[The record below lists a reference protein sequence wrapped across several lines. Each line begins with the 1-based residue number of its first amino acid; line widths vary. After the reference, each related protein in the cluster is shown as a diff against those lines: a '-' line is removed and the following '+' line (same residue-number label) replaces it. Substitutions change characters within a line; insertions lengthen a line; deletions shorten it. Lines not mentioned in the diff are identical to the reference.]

1 MGAGA
6 RDEEAAAG
14 GHGTTGSLA
23 MEKPQQGGA
32 EYAQDGSVDLRGN
45 PVLRSKRGGWT
56 ACSFIVVYEL
66 FERMAYYGIASNLII
81 YLTDKLHQG
90 TVEASNNVT
99 NWSGTVFITPLFGAY
114 VADAYLGRYWTF
126 VLGSAIYFL
135 GMVLLV
141 LSVSLPALKPPPC
154 NAAGVCPKASAL
166 QLGVYFGGL
175 YIIAFGNGGTKPNI
189 STIGADQFDDFDP
202 REKMHKLSFFNWWMF
217 TIFLGILFSS
227 TVLVYLQDNVSW
239 SIGYGIPTLGL
250 MVSISIFLAGTRLYR
265 HKVPQGSA
273 FTSMGR
279 VIAAAL
285 WKWSVP
291 VPADAKEL
299 HELDLEEYTRKR
311 RFRMDSTNAMRFLNK
326 AAVPVNDNKDGGS
339 LDTTW
344 SLCTVT
350 QVEETKQILKLM
362 PLLVTMFMP
371 CTLIAQT
378 NTLFVKQGTT
388 MDRHMGPHFE
398 IPPASLAAFVTLT
411 MLVSIVVYDRVFVKA
426 VRRYTGNPRGIT
438 LLQRMGTGMLLQVVT
453 MAVASVIESR
463 RLAYARSHGLDVTG
477 GQLGLTIF
485 VLLPQF
491 VLMGLADAFL
501 VVGKLEFFYD
511 QAPEGMKSLGTAM
524 SLTAYGIGNI
534 LSSFL
539 LSTVTRITRERGNAW
554 VKNNL
559 NASNLDYYYAF
570 LTVLGGVNFVAFL
583 ALSTR
588 YRYKAQS
595 SDTIDIVIGL
605 ETEKAKLQA
614 EPLG

>member
-99 NWSGTVFITPLFGAY
+99 NWSGTVFLTPLLGAY

-326 AAVPVNDNKDGGS
+326 AAVPVNDNRDKD
-339 LDTTW
+339 TW

-362 PLLVTMFMP
+362 PLLVAMFVP

-398 IPPASLAAFVTLT
+398 IPPASLGAFVTLT
-411 MLVSIVVYDRVFVKA
+411 MLVSVVVYDRVFVKA

-438 LLQRMGTGMLLQVVT
+438 LLKRMGTGMVLQVVT

-539 LSTVTRITRERGNAW
+539 LSTVTRITRGA
-554 VKNNL
+554 
-559 NASNLDYYYAF
+559 A
-570 LTVLGGVNFVAFL
+570 TPG
-583 ALSTR
+583 TR

-595 SDTIDIVIGL
+595 TDTIDIVIGL

>member
-1 MGAGA
+1 MESGDLRGAA
-6 RDEEAAAG
+6 
-14 GHGTTGSLA
+14 
-23 MEKPQQGGA
+23 A

-99 NWSGTVFITPLFGAY
+99 NWSGTVFLTPLLGAY

-126 VLGSAIYFL
+126 VVGSAIYFM

-141 LSVSLPALKPPPC
+141 LSVTLPALKPPPC
-154 NAAGVCPKASAL
+154 DAGVCPKASAL

-175 YIIAFGNGGTKPNI
+175 YIVAFGNGGTKPNI
-189 STIGADQFDDFDP
+189 STIGADQFDEFDP

-250 MVSISIFLAGTRLYR
+250 LVSIAVFLAGTKLYR
-265 HKVPQGSA
+265 HRVPQGSP

-279 VIAAAL
+279 VLAAAL
-285 WKWSVP
+285 FKWNVP
-291 VPADAKEL
+291 VPTDAKEL
-299 HELDLEEYTRKR
+299 HELDLEVYTRKR
-311 RFRMDSTNAMRFLNK
+311 KFRMDSTNSMRFLNK
-326 AAVPVNDNKDGGS
+326 AAVKDDGGGS
-339 LDTTW
+339 PARW

-350 QVEETKQILKLM
+350 QVEETKQIIKLV
-362 PLLVTMFMP
+362 PLLVTTFVP

-378 NTLFVKQGTT
+378 TTLFVKQGAT
-388 MDRHMGPHFE
+388 MNRHMGPHFQ
-398 IPPASLAAFVTLT
+398 IPPASLGAFVTLT
-411 MLVSIVVYDRVFVKA
+411 MLIAIVVYDRVLVRA
-426 VRRYTGNPRGIT
+426 VRRYTKNPRGIT
-438 LLQRMGTGMLLQVVT
+438 ILKRMGIGMFLQVVT
-453 MAVASVIESR
+453 MGIASATESR
-463 RLAYARSHGLDVTG
+463 RLAYARSHGLDKTG
-477 GQLGLTIF
+477 GELGLTIF

-501 VVGKLEFFYD
+501 VVGNIEFFYD
-511 QAPEGMKSLGTAM
+511 QAPESMKSLGTAM

-554 VKNNL
+554 VTNNL

-570 LTVLGGVNFVAFL
+570 LTVLGGINFLAFL
-583 ALSTR
+583 ALSR
-588 YRYKAQS
+588 VYRYKAES
-595 SDTIDIVIGL
+595 TETIDIVMGL
-605 ETEKAKLQA
+605 EAEKAKLQA

>member
-1 MGAGA
+1 MAATEKKAASAGAG
-6 RDEEAAAG
+6 
-14 GHGTTGSLA
+14 SNKLA
-23 MEKPQQGGA
+23 MESGGGTA
-32 EYAQDGSVDLRGN
+32 AEEYAQDGSVDLRGN
-45 PVLRSKRGGWT
+45 PVLRSERGGWR

-99 NWSGTVFITPLFGAY
+99 NWSGAVFLTPLLGAY

-126 VLGSAIYFL
+126 VVGSAIYFM

-154 NAAGVCPKASAL
+154 QGKVCPKASAL

-175 YIIAFGNGGTKPNI
+175 YIVAFGNGGTKPNI
-189 STIGADQFDDFDP
+189 STIGADQFDEFDH

-239 SIGYGIPTLGL
+239 SVGYGIPTLGL
-250 MVSISIFLAGTRLYR
+250 LVSIAIFLAGTKLYR
-265 HKVPQGSA
+265 HRVPQGSP

-279 VIAAAL
+279 VLAAAL
-285 WKWSVP
+285 WKWNVP

-299 HELDLEEYTRKR
+299 HELDLDVYARKHK
-311 RFRMDSTNAMRFLNK
+311 FRMDSTNAMRFLNK
-326 AAVPVNDNKDGGS
+326 AAVKDDGGS
-339 LDTTW
+339 PARW

-350 QVEETKQILKLM
+350 QVEETKQIVKLV
-362 PLLVTMFMP
+362 PLLVTMFVP

-378 NTLFVKQGTT
+378 NTLFVKQGAT
-388 MDRHMGPHFE
+388 MNRHMGPHFQ
-398 IPPASLAAFVTLT
+398 IPPASLGAFVTLT
-411 MLVSIVVYDRVFVKA
+411 MLVAVVVYDRVFVKA
-426 VRRYTGNPRGIT
+426 VRRYTKNPRGIT
-438 LLQRMGTGMLLQVVT
+438 ILKRMGIGMFLQVVT
-453 MAVASVIESR
+453 MAIASATENR
-463 RLAYARSHGLDVTG
+463 RLAYAQSHGLDKTG
-477 GQLGLTIF
+477 GELGLTIF

-501 VVGKLEFFYD
+501 VVGKIEFFYD
-511 QAPEGMKSLGTAM
+511 QAPESMKSLGTAM

-539 LSTVTRITRERGNAW
+539 LSTVTRITSERGNAW
-554 VKNNL
+554 VTNNL

-570 LTVLGGVNFVAFL
+570 LTVLSGINFVAFV
-583 ALSTR
+583 ALSVM
-588 YRYKAQS
+588 YRYKAES
-595 SDTIDIVIGL
+595 SETIDIDMGL
-605 ETEKAKLQA
+605 EVEKAKLQA
-614 EPLG
+614 EPLA

>member
-1 MGAGA
+1 MAAQEAAGA
-6 RDEEAAAG
+6 
-14 GHGTTGSLA
+14 TTGSCLA
-23 MEKPQQGGA
+23 MEKGELPGA
-32 EYAQDGSVDLRGN
+32 EAEEYAQDGSVDLRGN

-99 NWSGTVFITPLFGAY
+99 NWSGTVFLTPLIGAY

-126 VLGSAIYFL
+126 VVGSAIYVV

-141 LSVSLPALKPPPC
+141 LAVSLPALKPPPC
-154 NAAGVCPKASAL
+154 DGGGVCTKASAL

-175 YIIAFGNGGTKPNI
+175 YILAFGNGGTKPNI
-189 STIGADQFDDFDP
+189 STIGADQFDEFDP

-250 MVSISIFLAGTRLYR
+250 MVSIAIFLVGTKLYR
-265 HKVPQGSA
+265 HKVPLGSP
-273 FTSMGR
+273 FTSMGK
-279 VIAAAL
+279 VLAAAL

-299 HELDLEEYTRKR
+299 HELDLEEYARKR
-311 RFRMDSTNAMRFLNK
+311 KFRMDSTNAMRFLNK
-326 AAVPVNDNKDGGS
+326 AAVVVKDNGGGS
-339 LDTTW
+339 PAKW

-350 QVEETKQILKLM
+350 QVEETKQILKLV
-362 PLLVTMFMP
+362 PLLVTMFVP
-371 CTLIAQT
+371 CALIAQT
-378 NTLFVKQGTT
+378 NTLFVKQGAT
-388 MDRHMGPHFE
+388 MNRHMGPHFQ
-398 IPPASLAAFVTLT
+398 IPPASLGAFVTLS
-411 MLVSIVVYDRVFVKA
+411 MLIAVVVYDRFVVKA
-426 VRRYTGNPRGIT
+426 VRRYTKNPRGIT
-438 LLQRMGTGMLLQVVT
+438 LLKRIGTGLFLQVVT
-453 MAVASVIESR
+453 MATASVTESR
-463 RLAYARSHGLDVTG
+463 RLAYARSHGLDKTG
-477 GQLGLTIF
+477 GQLPLTIF

-491 VLMGLADAFL
+491 VLMGLADSFQA
-501 VVGKLEFFYD
+501 VGTIEFFYD
-511 QAPEGMKSLGTAM
+511 QAPESMKSLGTAM
-524 SLTAYGIGNI
+524 SLMSYGIGNI

-539 LSTVTRITRERGNAW
+539 LSTVTDITHQRGHAW
-554 VKNNL
+554 VTNNL

-570 LTVLGGVNFVAFL
+570 LTVLGAINFL
-583 ALSTR
+583 AFIVLSVR
-588 YRYKAQS
+588 YRYKAES
-595 SDTIDIVIGL
+595 TDAIDIAMVGL
-605 ETEKAKLQA
+605 EAEKAKLQG